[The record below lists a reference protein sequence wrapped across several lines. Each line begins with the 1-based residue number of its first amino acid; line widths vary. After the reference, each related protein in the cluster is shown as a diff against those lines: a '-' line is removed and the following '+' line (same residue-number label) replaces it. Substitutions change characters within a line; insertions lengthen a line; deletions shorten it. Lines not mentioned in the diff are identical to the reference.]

1 MPQYRGLEQRTEV
14 QPWEISFK
22 KVFQLQLRPTRGLE
36 SKTEQWSVLK
46 VQITKFAVALISAL
60 NKILNYIHLYTDTP
74 KFHFNKFKQIWSKRL
89 REQNWNGN
97 LFLPRLDCNLMH
109 CFINYLEAAFL
120 SQIEISHHNTL

>member
-1 MPQYRGLEQRTEV
+1 MECTQ
-14 QPWEISFK
+14 SSNH
-22 KVFQLQLRPTRGLE
+22 KVCCCTHLC
-36 SKTEQWSVLK
+36 SKQNIKL
-46 VQITKFAVALISAL
+46 
-60 NKILNYIHLYTDTP
+60 HLYTDTP

-120 SQIEISHHNTL
+120 SQIEISHHNTLLRTKTRHSTFFSKMELEIIKIKRRFFIFSDRD